1 MKILIAKNSGF
12 CFGVRRAI
20 DIALGVSKKSGSV
33 YTIGPIIHNPQV
45 VEELE
50 NKGVKVIKKLSDIK
64 TGSIIIRAHGV
75 PKNIFDDAKAKGIKV
90 LDATCPFVTRSKN
103 YAEKLAKEGY
113 KIIIIGNP
121 NHPEIKYIFSYLPEN
136 TVILKT
142 KEDIKKLKFFPKI
155 GIITQTTQSPENFI
169 KIAAGLLGYSNEFK
183 IFNTICPDAINR
195 QKETMKMAGKCD
207 VMFVIGGKN
216 SANTKRLAAISKKIR
231 KKTYHIETAQ
241 DLKNEWLKDVKC
253 VGIVA
258 GASTPDWIIKEA
270 VGIIKGIKPCVI
282 SARSEMKTSFHFTR
296 LLDN

>member
-1 MKILIAKNSGF
+1 MKIKIAKNSGF

-45 VEELE
+45 VGELE

-75 PKNIFDDAKAKGIKV
+75 PKNIFDEAKAKGIKI

-103 YAEKLAKEGY
+103 YAEKLGSEGY

-121 NHPEIKYIFSYLPEN
+121 KHPEIKYIFSYLPKN

-142 KEDIKKLKFFPKI
+142 NEDIKKLKFFPKM

-169 KIAAGLLGYSNEFK
+169 KIASGLLGYSNEFK

-195 QKETMKMAGKCD
+195 QKETQELARKCD

-231 KKTYHIETAQ
+231 KKTYHIETAR
-241 DLKNEWLKDVKC
+241 DLKNEWLKNVKC

-270 VGIIKGIKPCVI
+270 IAIIKKPGNKNCREKRRI
-282 SARSEMKTSFHFTR
+282 GK
-296 LLDN
+296 

>member
-12 CFGVRRAI
+12 CFGVRRAVN
-20 DIALGVSKKSGSV
+20 IALGVSKKSGSV

-45 VEELE
+45 VGELE
-50 NKGVKVIKKLSDIK
+50 NKGVKVVQKLSDIK

-75 PKNIFDDAKAKGIKV
+75 PKNIFDEAKAKGIKI

-121 NHPEIKYIFSYLPEN
+121 EHPEIKYIFSYLPKN
-136 TVILKT
+136 TVILNT
-142 KEDIKKLKFFPKI
+142 NEDIKKLKFFPKI

-169 KIAAGLLGYSNEFK
+169 KIASGLLSYSNEFK

-195 QKETMKMAGKCD
+195 QKEAMKMAKKCD
-207 VMFVIGGKN
+207 VVVIIGGKN
-216 SANTKRLAAISKKIR
+216 SANTKRLASISKKIQ
-231 KKTYHIETAQ
+231 KKTYHIETAR
-241 DLKNEWLKDVKC
+241 DLKNKWLKDVEY

-258 GASTPDWIIKEA
+258 GASTPDWIIKEVIRKIKKEDREA
-270 VGIIKGIKPCVI
+270 VWKK
-282 SARSEMKTSFHFTR
+282 
-296 LLDN
+296 